1 LATAFGFEY
10 REDAI
15 DARPDQVKQTG
26 DLLGFNK
33 AGAIQ
38 GSYDASEVFA
48 EVEIPLVKDVPLVHD
63 LTANLAYRLSDYS
76 TVGQTETYPTALSW
90 PPIEAIRF
98 RGSYQRADR
107 APNLNELFENGD
119 QSFPPYTDRCAG
131 TPAGNTLL
139 QCQNQFA

>member
-1 LATAFGFEY
+1 
-10 REDAI
+10 
-15 DARPDQVKQTG
+15 PDQVKQTG
-26 DLLGFNK
+26 NLLGFNK
-33 AGAIQ
+33 AGAIT

-76 TVGQTETYPTALSW
+76 TVGQTETYHTDLSW
-90 PPIEAIRF
+90 EPIESLRF

-131 TPAGNTLL
+131 VPTGNRLA
-139 QCQNQFA
+139 QCQNQFAAAGLVYV